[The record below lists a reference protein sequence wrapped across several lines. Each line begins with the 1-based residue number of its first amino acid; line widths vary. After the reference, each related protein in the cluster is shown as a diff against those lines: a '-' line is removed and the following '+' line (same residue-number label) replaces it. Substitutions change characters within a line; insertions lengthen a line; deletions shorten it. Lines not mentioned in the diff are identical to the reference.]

1 MLIPRY
7 TSKGAAKASE
17 HVRHRCPS
25 IRAKHI
31 PCRDGNV
38 SVALIELGISRVA
51 DILENM
57 PPPRFA
63 ADAMLG
69 RLARWLR
76 VLGFDT
82 SYDAA
87 LADAALVRLAH
98 DEGRILLTRDRH
110 LLRELRPARAHE
122 VRRDD
127 PLDQLRELVA
137 ALDLPPPTELF
148 TRCMLCNTVLS
159 PPLEEHEW
167 APLLSPCLS
176 EVHGPVRRCPAC
188 GKVYWHGSHVRRMRE
203 ALGRGVPGWLA

>member
-1 MLIPRY
+1 VE
-7 TSKGAAKASE
+7 SE
-17 HVRHRCPS
+17 QGYLVELRNRKDGRHTE
-25 IRAKHI
+25 K
-31 PCRDGNV
+31 
-38 SVALIELGISRVA
+38 
-51 DILENM
+51 M

-87 LADAALVRLAH
+87 LTDAALVGLTHA
-98 DEGRILLTRDRH
+98 EERILLTRDRH
-110 LLRELRPARAHE
+110 LLRELHPARAHE
-122 VRRDD
+122 VRQDD

-148 TRCMLCNTVLS
+148 TRCMLCNGVLS

-167 APLLSPCLS
+167 APLLSPGLS
-176 EVHGPVRRCPAC
+176 EIHGPVRRCPAC

-203 ALGRGVPGWLA
+203 ALRRAIPGWLA